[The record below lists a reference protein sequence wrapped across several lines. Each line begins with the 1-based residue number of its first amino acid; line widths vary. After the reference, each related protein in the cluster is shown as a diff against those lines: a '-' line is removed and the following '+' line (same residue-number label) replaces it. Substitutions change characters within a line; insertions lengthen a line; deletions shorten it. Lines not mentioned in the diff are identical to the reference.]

1 MFNLEVVLLLF
12 RVGSLLTKTIDVQVF
27 SLNSKSKMKSTRER
41 TESSSEQIITR
52 QSSLVLHDVFISLS
66 LFPDVSKLSYKPCA
80 G

>member
-52 QSSLVLHDVFISLS
+52 QSSLVLHDVFISLL